1 MGFGRGPFGR
11 GPFGRSNAGYE
22 SLIRSFPSEYL
33 EDDAASQGRILRY
46 LTLAEYFVN
55 QKRSQIDDMDDL
67 VDPMEMRSDIL
78 RHLASTLA
86 TEIDDSEPIA
96 FSRSFVNNAIR
107 LYQIKGTADSYR
119 IRGKISG
126 FDVSVFNL
134 YRYDDVY
141 EPFIDPD
148 NKYIFDGKRY
158 TDLAPGSVS
167 GIPLVQG
174 CDYCFTSYIKIQF
187 LVVKSLPASTNS
199 GNFFDR
205 LIRKLRADV
214 IPIHVRDVV
223 YDLQLVILVDES
235 ENLAASVSG
244 EEASFTP
251 CHVFYRFDAVP
262 ADCVRLDAHGYL
274 QGTAELT
281 NA

>member
-1 MGFGRGPFGR
+1 VGFGRGPFGR
-11 GPFGRSNAGYE
+11 GPFGRANFGYE
-22 SLIRSFPSEYL
+22 ALLRTFPASYI
-33 EDDAASQGRILRY
+33 EDDAAAQGRIIRY
-46 LTLAEYFVN
+46 LTMAEYFAN
-55 QKRSQIDDMDDL
+55 QKRSEIDGMDDL
-67 VDPMEMRSDIL
+67 VDPMKMRADIL
-78 RHLASTLA
+78 KHLASTLA
-86 TEIDDSEPIA
+86 TEIDDSEPVP
-96 FSRSFVNNAIR
+96 FSRSLINNAVR

-134 YRYDDVY
+134 YRYADIYDD
-141 EPFIDPD
+141 FIDPD
-148 NKYIFDGKRY
+148 NKYVFDNKKY
-158 TDLAPGSVS
+158 TDLEPASVS
-167 GIPLVQG
+167 GIPELQG

-187 LVVKSLPASTNS
+187 LVVKSLPASDAE
-199 GNFFDR
+199 NFFDR
-205 LIRKLRADV
+205 LIRKLRSDV

-235 ENLAASVSG
+235 PNLAASVSG
-244 EEASFTP
+244 EEVSFTP

-274 QGTAELT
+274 QGTVDLT